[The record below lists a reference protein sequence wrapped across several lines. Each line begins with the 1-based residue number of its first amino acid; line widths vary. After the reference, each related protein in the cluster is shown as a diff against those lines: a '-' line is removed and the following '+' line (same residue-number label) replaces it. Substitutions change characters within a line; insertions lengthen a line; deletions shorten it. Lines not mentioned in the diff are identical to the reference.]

1 MTYLDSEWA
10 LNPVVRRDVQV
21 SELLKS
27 LGGDVFPDRRKHLVE
42 LLDIDENW
50 HMHAVSDGTSSSGK
64 LTTGERRRVQLAM
77 GLLRPWTVLLLDEVT
92 VDLDVLVRSDLLEFL
107 RQETESRLCTI
118 VYCTH
123 IFDGLAGW
131 PTHLLKMSV
140 GKVMAF
146 DSMTEIERI
155 SNGRQNGLANSALFE
170 ICLAWL
176 KEDKKERGRR
186 GNESRKLW
194 KDLPEEIRGP
204 LSVHDQRSTAHT
216 RIERWKQVPHVEDN

>member
-1 MTYLDSEWA
+1 MCSQTEGNSSLTFSTSMKIGTCTPSPMVFVHPSE
-10 LNPVVRRDVQV
+10 
-21 SELLKS
+21 
-27 LGGDVFPDRRKHLVE
+27 
-42 LLDIDENW
+42 
-50 HMHAVSDGTSSSGK
+50 

-77 GLLRPWTVLLLDEVT
+77 GLLRPWKVLLLDEVT

-107 RQETESRLCTI
+107 RRETEARDCTI

-131 PTHLLKMSV
+131 PTHLLKVSL

-155 SNGRQNGLANSALFE
+155 SQREGYKSANSALYE

-176 KEDKKERGRR
+176 KE
-186 GNESRKLW
+186 
-194 KDLPEEIRGP
+194 
-204 LSVHDQRSTAHT
+204 
-216 RIERWKQVPHVEDN
+216 